1 MKHTLLLYYHP
12 LFSFFCLTYFPPVR
26 AAPHGFYHSAI
37 SSDKQKE
44 AFTATI
50 NRYTLSHTY
59 ASVNIVLKIIQYT
72 IQYNLW
78 QYLPSSDILIS
89 WKSQ

>member
-12 LFSFFCLTYFPPVR
+12 LFSFFCLTYFPPVQ
-26 AAPHGFYHSAI
+26 AAPQGFFLSAI

-44 AFTATI
+44 AFAATI
-50 NRYTLSHTY
+50 NSYTLSYTY

-78 QYLPSSDILIS
+78 KYLCSSDILIS
-89 WKSQ
+89 